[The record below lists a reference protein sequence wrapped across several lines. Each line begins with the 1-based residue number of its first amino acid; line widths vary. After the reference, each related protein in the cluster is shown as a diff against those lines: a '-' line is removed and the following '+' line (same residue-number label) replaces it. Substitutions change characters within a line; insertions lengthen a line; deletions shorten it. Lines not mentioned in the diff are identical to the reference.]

1 MPVGTLNP
9 NIPSPEL
16 TAALNAAATRMRAL
30 GRPYLTPPLLLL
42 TFARDDSAAH
52 RLLIQWSRER
62 NLRLEDL
69 ATSAETMARADPGRN
84 ADFNFLDAG
93 GQPVPLSSEMLVVLD
108 EGRSIAQ
115 ASDEIYV
122 GTEHALG
129 ALAEQGVGTAALLR
143 RYGITRDTMTGR
155 LVAQAQTKRLTS
167 QDLVARAKAGEAG
180 PVYARQD
187 LMQDMLE
194 LLALSNHRHVI
205 LVGDAG
211 VGRRSSVAALGLLMA
226 EGKGPK
232 DFASLVQVAETA
244 LLDDAGKAVEAALRQ
259 AQEGILFV
267 PSIERF
273 FGGSLVSAE
282 FPQATRAV

>member
-129 ALAEQGVGTAALLR
+129 ALAEKGVGTAVLLR
-143 RYGITRDTMTGR
+143 RYGLNREAVISLLTG
-155 LVAQAQTKRLTS
+155 QAQTKRLTS
-167 QDLVARAKAGEAG
+167 QDFVARARGGEAG
-180 PVYARQD
+180 PVYVRQD
-187 LMQDMLE
+187 LIQDLSE
-194 LLALSNHRHVI
+194 LLVLADHRH
-205 LVGDAG
+205 
-211 VGRRSSVAALGLLMA
+211 
-226 EGKGPK
+226 
-232 DFASLVQVAETA
+232 
-244 LLDDAGKAVEAALRQ
+244 
-259 AQEGILFV
+259 
-267 PSIERF
+267 
-273 FGGSLVSAE
+273 
-282 FPQATRAV
+282 